1 MTEKEINGIIEE
13 NSRRREA
20 LASPYNPVTGEG
32 SPLKRVK
39 VSYFGHGQYWSYS
52 VPVQMYEDNK
62 ALLDTLMKAGSIED
76 LLKQRE
82 INSSP
87 LNVNRFINDL
97 TQLRFKYDF
106 EFWAYITARIQD
118 KETKKIIPFKLNKP
132 QLKTLAKLEKMRL
145 AGEPIRAIILKARQW
160 GGSTLIQIYMAWI
173 QIIHRKNWHSVI
185 VTDVEDQARNI
196 RGMYSRFAK
205 EYPVALEKIE
215 LVPFEGSSKTK
226 MIQGRNCIV
235 GVGSVQKPESLRSYD
250 FAMAHLSEV
259 GSWKATLQKS
269 PEDLAQSIRA
279 SIPDVPLSLEVLEST
294 AKGVGNF
301 FHREWLSAVNG
312 VSSYEPIFIA
322 WFEIPRYQKKIR
334 YCEKFIQDN
343 FENEYVQILW
353 NLGATLEGINWYISF
368 KKGKNYDDWR
378 MNNEY
383 PSTCISKG
391 VRIGTNKGIMP
402 IEDCMV
408 SMDSNYGK
416 ILKVIDNG
424 VRETYRLI
432 TKNGYELKC
441 TNDHLIKMKPG
452 FYNPEWKPLCDIRL
466 GDRIELSPPM
476 FSDEIYTLKWSENFV
491 NYSITITPE
500 LARFIGIFMGDGS
513 YSGECLSIA
522 CDAQDRDF
530 IDSTKELINNLL
542 GVELHERLTGKN
554 KGCCEIRVSKKG
566 LTNYFLKLGIVERV
580 EYGYKRRV
588 CVPDCIW
595 KSPDNIIAEF
605 IKGVLE
611 TDGFNGYKSAKV
623 VLFSSHV
630 SFLKDIQLLLLGFGI
645 TSKFDQRETTNG
657 GGYKYLA
664 NTLNLNGEQADLFNR
679 KIGFLSERKINNW
692 RKCTIRCITKR
703 TKNILYDSV
712 LSITPLGYEQVY
724 DLTIENRPQFSANG
738 ILVHNC
744 NEAFSSSDM
753 RVFNPKYVLRARES
767 CIDPEF
773 IGELSAQSQKGKEAF
788 EKIVFMPNSKGN
800 FFIWSK
806 PDKTINVS
814 DRYVVSV
821 DIGGRSDG
829 ADYSVIKVIDRYWMM
844 YGGGPEV
851 VATWRGHI
859 DQDLVAWKAAQIAR
873 WYNNALLIVESNSL
887 DKDAE
892 TEGTHFLTILDE
904 IIKHYSNIYARTD
917 PEKVR
922 MGLPIKYGFQT
933 TLSTKPMVID
943 LLNAALREDAYIERD
958 LRACDE
964 LDTYEIKKDGS
975 YGAVD
980 GCHDDIVMTTAIG
993 LWACFK
999 YLPLPKNITRTQ
1011 ESLSK
1016 KIISEATI

>member
-160 GGSTLIQIYMAWI
+160 GGSTLLQIYMAWI

-205 EYPVALEKIE
+205 EYPVALERIE

-279 SIPDVPLSLEVLEST
+279 SIPDVPLSLEILEST

-334 YCEKFIQDN
+334 SYEKFIQDN

-383 PSTCISKG
+383 PST
-391 VRIGTNKGIMP
+391 
-402 IEDCMV
+402 
-408 SMDSNYGK
+408 
-416 ILKVIDNG
+416 
-424 VRETYRLI
+424 
-432 TKNGYELKC
+432 
-441 TNDHLIKMKPG
+441 
-452 FYNPEWKPLCDIRL
+452 
-466 GDRIELSPPM
+466 
-476 FSDEIYTLKWSENFV
+476 
-491 NYSITITPE
+491 
-500 LARFIGIFMGDGS
+500 A
-513 YSGECLSIA
+513 
-522 CDAQDRDF
+522 
-530 IDSTKELINNLL
+530 
-542 GVELHERLTGKN
+542 
-554 KGCCEIRVSKKG
+554 
-566 LTNYFLKLGIVERV
+566 
-580 EYGYKRRV
+580 
-588 CVPDCIW
+588 
-595 KSPDNIIAEF
+595 
-605 IKGVLE
+605 
-611 TDGFNGYKSAKV
+611 
-623 VLFSSHV
+623 
-630 SFLKDIQLLLLGFGI
+630 
-645 TSKFDQRETTNG
+645 
-657 GGYKYLA
+657 
-664 NTLNLNGEQADLFNR
+664 
-679 KIGFLSERKINNW
+679 
-692 RKCTIRCITKR
+692 
-703 TKNILYDSV
+703 
-712 LSITPLGYEQVY
+712 
-724 DLTIENRPQFSANG
+724 
-738 ILVHNC
+738 

-904 IIKHYSNIYARTD
+904 IIKYYSNIYARTD

-933 TLSTKPMVID
+933 TMSTKPMVID
-943 LLNAALREDAYIERD
+943 ILNAALREDAYIERD
-958 LRACDE
+958 LRAADE
-964 LDTYEIKKDGS
+964 MDTYEIKKDGS

-1016 KIISEATI
+1016 KIVSEASI